1 MLQPVVVNILC
12 RRPRNG
18 EMEGTIVP
26 DAARARDPTGRRQ
39 AAPLAKYN
47 ILSPRPAELVL
58 DPRAHERREEL

>member
-1 MLQPVVVNILC
+1 MMQPVITHVLC
-12 RRPRNG
+12 RCPRDG
-18 EMEGTIVP
+18 KLEWPLVP
-26 DAARARDPTGRRQ
+26 EAQACDPTERRQ